1 MLISQKNINYIIKY
15 AVIIVCIFVS
25 TMTFSQSVNIRLANE
40 YYNNGDYEKAED
52 LYKSLARSPR
62 NIPNIHTAYFNL
74 LITTGKYN
82 QAEKY
87 INKVLRTFPQFVNY
101 HIDKGLIYKNQAKQK
116 EADNQFSKII
126 DGVKKE
132 KFDVTRTAQFFYRA
146 GLTDYA
152 IDTYKIGRKKAK
164 DKTQYALDLA
174 NIYRFTSNNT
184 MMVEEYLNF
193 LKAQPHNMEY
203 VQNTLQ
209 GILTEPEDFE
219 NLETMMIEKVQKEPN
234 EEIYTEMLIWVNL
247 QTKNFYQAFIQSRAF
262 DKRYKTEGN
271 RTMQVGAITLI
282 NKDYKTAA
290 KIFEYIIKEYPGGHN
305 NVLARRSLI
314 KTREEMIKNVF
325 PVDTTEI
332 RKLTVDYDKLTE
344 QYGYNAIT
352 LEGKRNQAQLYAFY
366 LDNLPKAVSILE
378 EIVKIGNTSPNLKA
392 QCKLDLGDIYMLKNE
407 PWESTLIYSQV
418 EKSHKEQPLG
428 YEAKLR
434 NAKLNYYTGNF
445 ELAHSHL
452 DILKL
457 ATSREISND
466 AILLSLLIKDNTLLD
481 TTEIAMKKFATIEL
495 LLFQNKNEEAIVKLD
510 ELLVNHSNHSLT
522 DEILWK
528 KSQIVMQQGDFEKS
542 LELLDKITSNY
553 GEDILGDDA
562 FFLKGKIYE
571 DQIKDKT
578 KAMKIFQEFMS
589 KYPGSVYVAE
599 ARKRFRKLR
608 GDEL

>member
-1 MLISQKNINYIIKY
+1 MLISPKNKNYIIGC
-15 AVIIVCIFVS
+15 AFIIIYIFIS
-25 TMTFSQSVNIRLANE
+25 TASNAQSVNIRLANE

-52 LYKSLARSPR
+52 LYNSLARSPR

-74 LITTGKYN
+74 LIKTGKYN

-116 EADNQFSKII
+116 EADIQFRKII
-126 DGVKKE
+126 DDLKKE
-132 KFDVTRTAQFFYRA
+132 KFDVARTAQFFYRA

-152 IDTYKIGRKKAK
+152 IEAYKIGRKKEK
-164 DKTQYALDLA
+164 DKTRYALDLA

-193 LKAQPHNMEY
+193 LKSQPHNMEY

-234 EEIYTEMLIWVNL
+234 EKIYSEMLIWVNL

-271 RTMQVGAITLI
+271 RTMQVGAITLV
-282 NKDYKTAA
+282 NKDYKTATR
-290 KIFEYIIKEYPGGHN
+290 IYEYIIKEYPGGHN

-314 KTREEMIKNVF
+314 KTREEMIKNIF

-332 RKLTVDYDKLTE
+332 RNLTVDYDKLTE
-344 QYGYNAIT
+344 QYGYNTIT

-366 LDNLPKAVSILE
+366 LDNLPKAVRILE
-378 EIVKIGNTSPNLKA
+378 EIIKIGRTSPNLKA

-418 EKSHKEQPLG
+418 EKSHKEQSLG

-445 ELAHSHL
+445 ELAQSHL

-466 AILLSLLIKDNTLLD
+466 AIKLSLLIKDNTLLD

-495 LLFQNKNEEAIVKLD
+495 LLFQNKKEEAITRLD
-510 ELLVNHSNHSLT
+510 KMLVNHPNHSLT

-528 KSQIVMQQGDFEKS
+528 KSQIIMEQGGFQESIK
-542 LELLDKITSNY
+542 LLDKITSNY
-553 GEDILGDDA
+553 GKDILGDDA

-571 DQIKDKT
+571 DQIKDKI
-578 KAMKIFQEFMS
+578 KAMEIFQKFMS
-589 KYPGSVYVAE
+589 EYPGSVYVAE

>member
-1 MLISQKNINYIIKY
+1 MLISKKKNIYIAKCAIL
-15 AVIIVCIFVS
+15 IVFIFVS
-25 TMTFSQSVNIRLANE
+25 TVSFSQSVNIRLANE

-52 LYKSLARSPR
+52 LYKSLARIPR

-74 LITTGKYN
+74 LITTGKYA

-87 INKVLRTFPQFVNY
+87 INKVLKTFPQFVNY
-101 HIDKGLIYKNQAKQK
+101 QIDKGLIYKNQAKQK
-116 EADNQFSKII
+116 EAAAQFNKIL

-132 KFDVTRTAQFFYRA
+132 KFDVNRTAQFFYRA

-164 DKTQYALDLA
+164 DKTLYALDLA
-174 NIYRFTSNNT
+174 NIYRFMSNKT

-193 LKAQPHNMEY
+193 LKSQPHNIEY

-209 GILTEPEDFE
+209 GILSAPEDFD
-219 NLETMMIEKVQKEPN
+219 NLETMMIEKVQQEPN
-234 EEIYTEMLIWVNL
+234 EQIYSEMLIWVNL
-247 QTKNFYQAFIQSRAF
+247 QTKNFYQAFIQSRAY

-271 RTMQVGAITLI
+271 RSMQVGAIALG
-282 NKDYKTAA
+282 NKDYKTAT
-290 KIFEYIIKEYPGGHN
+290 KIFEYVIEKYPGGHN

-314 KTREEMIKNVF
+314 RTREEMLKHIF

-332 RKLTVDYDKLTE
+332 RKLTNDYDKLTE
-344 QYGYNAIT
+344 EFGYNAIT

-378 EIVKIGNTSPNLKA
+378 QIVNSGHTSRNLKA

-418 EKSHKEQPLG
+418 EKSHKDQPLG

-445 ELAHSHL
+445 ELAQSHL

-457 ATSREISND
+457 ATSREIAND
-466 AILLSLLIKDNTLLD
+466 AIKLSLLIKDNTLLD
-481 TTEIAMKKFATIEL
+481 TTEVAMKTFASIEL
-495 LLFQNKNEEAIVKLD
+495 LQFQNKNEEAITKLD
-510 ELLVNHSNHSLT
+510 KMLRDYPNHSLT

-528 KSQIVMQQGDFEKS
+528 KAGILIKQGAFES
-542 LELLDKITSNY
+542 ALALLEKITNNY
-553 GEDILGDDA
+553 GQDILGDDA

-571 DQIKDKT
+571 EQLKDRPR
-578 KAMKIFQEFMS
+578 AMEIYREFMS
-589 KYPGSVYVAE
+589 KYPGSVFVAE